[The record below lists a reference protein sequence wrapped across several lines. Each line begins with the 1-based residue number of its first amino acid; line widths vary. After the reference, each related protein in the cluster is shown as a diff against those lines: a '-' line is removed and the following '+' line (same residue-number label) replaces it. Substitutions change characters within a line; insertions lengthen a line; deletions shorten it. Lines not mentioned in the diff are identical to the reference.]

1 MSTSH
6 DTIADGLVAAIYYTL
21 TDDDGQVLDTNKGS
35 KKPLVYLAGA
45 GNIVPGLDKALMGVK
60 RGETVKVDVAPADAY
75 GEWNE
80 EAMETIPRSAFPPDA
95 EVAPGAVFHGQTPD
109 GLPIQ
114 VRVHAVDGDDV
125 KVDKNHPLAGKTLHF
140 EVYVY
145 GVREPSEEE
154 KEHGHAHGPGGHQH

>member
-1 MSTSH
+1 MTIEK
-6 DTIADGLVAAIYYTL
+6 DAIADGHVAAIYYTL
-21 TDDDGQVLDTNKGS
+21 TDDAGQVLDTNKGA

-75 GEWNE
+75 GERNE

-95 EVAPGAVFHGQTPD
+95 EVVVGSVFHGQTPD
-109 GLPIQ
+109 GVPIQ
-114 VRVHAVDGDDV
+114 VRVASVDGDDV
-125 KVDKNHPLAGKTLHF
+125 KVDKNHPLAGQTLHF

-145 GVREPSEEE
+145 GVRAATDEE
-154 KEHGHAHGPGGHQH
+154 KQHGHAHGPGGHQH